1 MNTNQ
6 NFFAFLH
13 VHSRQ
18 ISCIKI
24 VAAIVVPHLRR
35 LRLRDL
41 RSNGISE
48 NSEIQEQASI
58 PCKIPTDG
66 RTEDNPAHG
75 AGKSCGLSKQAESG
89 GAGRGAWEISPA
101 K

>member
-6 NFFAFLH
+6 NFFAFFR
-13 VHSRQ
+13 VHSRL
-18 ISCIKI
+18 ISRLKI
-24 VAAIVVPHLRR
+24 VAAIGFPSLRQAQGSG
-35 LRLRDL
+35 LRKAT
-41 RSNGISE
+41 GF
-48 NSEIQEQASI
+48 QEQAAI

-66 RTEDNPAHG
+66 RNQNNPAHG
-75 AGKSCGLSKQAESG
+75 AGKSRGLSKQAESG

>member
-1 MNTNQ
+1 MNADFRKIHLPLIFTDNADQ
-6 NFFAFLH
+6 ES
-13 VHSRQ
+13 HSRF
-18 ISCIKI
+18 
-24 VAAIVVPHLRR
+24 
-35 LRLRDL
+35 
-41 RSNGISE
+41 
-48 NSEIQEQASI
+48 QEQAAI

-66 RTEDNPAHG
+66 RTQNNPAYG